1 MRPSERPARA
11 EPSAESA
18 RSRGTAAILWKFG
31 VMLALAVAI
40 ALAPTP
46 EGVDERGMLMLGIF
60 VATIVGLI
68 LQPLPTPAVSL
79 VGLAAAM
86 ITGAMGMTPVRVDV
100 AGGGTA
106 SLPIEALAGFA
117 NTTVLLIVAAFFIS
131 DGFLLTGLGR
141 RIALLFIRVLG
152 RTPLGI
158 AYGMAATDLALAP
171 ATPSNTARAGGVVYP
186 IIRSIA
192 EVQGSTPESD
202 ESRTKVGAYLT
213 FTAAIVNTIT
223 SAMFITAMAGNPQ
236 AVSQAAALGID
247 VTWGG
252 WALAAL
258 VPGALSLLAVPWVMS
273 KIYAPTTRAT
283 PEAPR
288 MARDELAQM
297 GRLSF
302 GETVMIF
309 TFVLLLVLWIF
320 GPALSTALNAAL
332 GTRLQLD
339 ATTAAFVGIAVM
351 LVTRVLTW
359 KDMARNASAWNTF
372 IFFAV
377 LVGMAEHLN
386 RLGVI
391 GWIGEVVSGLV
402 GGMPWL
408 VAFAILTLVY
418 FYAHYLFAS
427 NTAQIVAMYGVFL
440 GAAVAAGAPPLFAA
454 LVFGFIGNLFGAL
467 SHYASGPSG
476 VIYGSG
482 YVKVGEWFRTGF
494 IMSIVV
500 ILIWTLAGGAWMAL
514 LGLWEGAAPPFG

>member
-1 MRPSERPARA
+1 MRTEQGATRQGLRPDTI
-11 EPSAESA
+11 S
-18 RSRGTAAILWKFG
+18 ILWKFG
-31 VMLALAVAI
+31 VMLVVAI
-40 ALAPTP
+40 AIALVPTP
-46 EGVDERGMLMLGIF
+46 AGVDERGMLMLGIF
-60 VATIVGLI
+60 VATIIGLI
-68 LQPLPTPAVSL
+68 LQPLPTPSVSL
-79 VGLAAAM
+79 IGLAAAM
-86 ITGAMGMTPVRVDV
+86 VTGAMGMSAARVETV
-100 AGGGTA
+100 GGETV
-106 SLPIEALAGFA
+106 SLPIEALGGFA

-141 RIALLFIRVLG
+141 RIALLFISLLG
-152 RTPLGI
+152 KTPLGI
-158 AYGMAATDLALAP
+158 SYGMAVTDLILSP

-192 EVQGSTPESD
+192 EVQGSTPETD
-202 ESRTKVGAYLT
+202 ESRKKVGAYLT

-236 AVSQAAALGID
+236 AVSQAADLGID
-247 VTWGG
+247 ITWGG

-258 VPGALSLLAVPWVMS
+258 VPGLLSLVAVPWVMS
-273 KIYAPTTRAT
+273 KIYGPTTKTT
-283 PEAPR
+283 PEAPA
-288 MARDELAQM
+288 MAREELAKM
-297 GRLSF
+297 GRLTF
-302 GETVMIF
+302 GEIVMIF
-309 TFVLLLVLWIF
+309 TFLLLLTLWIF
-320 GPALSTALNAAL
+320 GSSISDALNGAL
-332 GTRLQLD
+332 GTNLQLD

-391 GWIGEVVSGLV
+391 QWIGDFVAGLV

-408 VAFAILTLVY
+408 IAFAILTLVY

-440 GAAVAAGAPPLFAA
+440 GAAVAAGAPPMFAA
-454 LVFGFIGNLFGAL
+454 LVFGFISNLFGAL
-467 SHYASGPSG
+467 THYASGPSG
-476 VIYGSG
+476 VVYGSG
-482 YVKVGEWFRTGF
+482 YVKVGEWFRTAF

-500 ILIWTLAGGAWMAL
+500 ILIWTIAGGAWMAV
-514 LGLWEGAAPPFG
+514 LGHWEGAAAPLG

>member
-1 MRPSERPARA
+1 M
-11 EPSAESA
+11 
-18 RSRGTAAILWKFG
+18 
-31 VMLALAVAI
+31 
-40 ALAPTP
+40 
-46 EGVDERGMLMLGIF
+46 
-60 VATIVGLI
+60 
-68 LQPLPTPAVSL
+68 
-79 VGLAAAM
+79 
-86 ITGAMGMTPVRVDV
+86 
-100 AGGGTA
+100 
-106 SLPIEALAGFA
+106 
-117 NTTVLLIVAAFFIS
+117 
-131 DGFLLTGLGR
+131 
-141 RIALLFIRVLG
+141 
-152 RTPLGI
+152 
-158 AYGMAATDLALAP
+158 
-171 ATPSNTARAGGVVYP
+171 VYP

-192 EVQGSTPESD
+192 EVQGSTPETD
-202 ESRTKVGAYLT
+202 ESRKKVGAYLT

-236 AVSQAAALGID
+236 AVSQAADLGID
-247 VTWGG
+247 ITWGG

-258 VPGALSLLAVPWVMS
+258 VPGLLSLVAVPWVMS
-273 KIYAPTTRAT
+273 KIYGPTTKTT
-283 PEAPR
+283 PEAPG
-288 MARDELAQM
+288 MAREELAKM
-297 GRLSF
+297 GRLTF
-302 GETVMIF
+302 GEIVMIF
-309 TFVLLLVLWIF
+309 TFLLLLTLWIF
-320 GPALSTALNAAL
+320 GSSISDALNGAL
-332 GTRLQLD
+332 GTNLQLD

-391 GWIGEVVSGLV
+391 QWIGDFVAGLV

-408 VAFAILTLVY
+408 IAFAILTLVY

-440 GAAVAAGAPPLFAA
+440 GAAVAAGAPPMFAA

-482 YVKVGEWFRTGF
+482 YVKVGEWFRTAF

-500 ILIWTLAGGAWMAL
+500 ILIWTIAGGAWMAV
-514 LGLWEGAAPPFG
+514 LGHWEGAAAPLG